1 LFDNVCVPPV
11 RNPSDRVL
19 VAQLSGR
26 AIRLARDKRSIAEA
40 IADLRERAGGRS
52 DLLAETAGLMGG
64 YWSAT
69 SATQSGDYVVAFGLL
84 IMAGADHDRI
94 AEWVDVGRKRG
105 QSSRQRP

>member
-1 LFDNVCVPPV
+1 MPPI
-11 RNPSDRVL
+11 RNPSDRIL

-26 AIRLARDKRSIAEA
+26 AIHLARDKGSIAEA

-69 SATQSGDYVVAFGLL
+69 SATQSGDLRGGVRVAHHGRRRLQ
-84 IMAGADHDRI
+84 HDRRVGGGR
-94 AEWVDVGRKRG
+94 AEAARDTDARV
-105 QSSRQRP
+105 

>member
-1 LFDNVCVPPV
+1 MPPI
-11 RNPSDRVL
+11 RNPSDGIL

-26 AIRLARDKRSIAEA
+26 AIRLARDKGSIAEA

-84 IMAGADHDRI
+84 IMAGADHARI
-94 AEWVDVGRKRG
+94 AEWVELGRLRARSPG
-105 QSSRQRP
+105 QREA